1 MSRPSSTSSLP
12 SYASILNNRRSSPGV
27 SNFIGSRSRPSYKNH
42 NASRQPPTSPPPP
55 PIASSAPPVPPAQV
69 TATELAT
76 MEEYYE
82 AESDS
87 RSNTPRPVRS
97 TDFRQILEGSEY
109 DVFEEDTTSLDE
121 STIKYEDDN
130 RISLV
135 GDSPAPWR
143 GGDERPRSN
152 SGKSGKEKVVN
163 TELRLW
169 ENASGDEYYEDGDEE
184 GGFDDAG
191 EYADDSQG
199 GDGDGRLQG
208 EEEVVVD
215 DLGGIWESGSPTISS
230 RGWPEQKSREK
241 EGRGAVLSY
250 RNGRPESRESML
262 GKDQEDRLHSYRP
275 QRREPA
281 PERQAKAAEQN
292 KSPSQD
298 RNADFTPLIP
308 DSELTAIASYQD
320 LISALSSLRSASY
333 ASIPQTQLPTEITE
347 LANSYY
353 PHDTSKPSNFFKKLD
368 DKQHAA
374 VGDFILSKKRETEIL
389 LADCVTKRRAM
400 VEGMK
405 EEVEKVAE
413 VRVKKLRMT
422 EERRE
427 VLRGGIG
434 KVLRESGLIL

>member
-12 SYASILNNRRSSPGV
+12 SYASILSNRRSSPGV
-27 SNFIGSRSRPSYKNH
+27 SNFISSRSRPSFKNH

-55 PIASSAPPVPPAQV
+55 PLAHSGPPAASTQV
-69 TATELAT
+69 TAAELAVT
-76 MEEYYE
+76 EEYYE

-97 TDFRQILEGSEY
+97 TDFRQILEGAEY
-109 DVFEEDTTSLDE
+109 DVFEEDTPSFDE

-135 GDSPAPWR
+135 SDSPTPWR
-143 GGDERPRSN
+143 GGDERSRSN

-191 EYADDSQG
+191 EYVDDSQG
-199 GDGDGRLQG
+199 GDGDGRLRD
-208 EEEVVVD
+208 EEAEVD
-215 DLGGIWESGSPTISS
+215 GLGGIWESGSPTISS
-230 RGWPEQKSREK
+230 RGWLGQGSREK

-250 RNGRPESRESML
+250 RNGRPESRESVL
-262 GKDQEDRLHSYRP
+262 GKDEEDHLHSYKP

-281 PERQAKAAEQN
+281 SERQAKVVEQN
-292 KSPSQD
+292 KRPSQD
-298 RNADFTPLIP
+298 RNTDFAPLIP
-308 DSELTAIASYQD
+308 DSELAAITSYQG

-353 PHDTSKPSNFFKKLD
+353 PHDTSKPSNFFRGLD

-374 VGDFILSKKRETEIL
+374 AGDFILSKKREIETL
-389 LADCVTKRRAM
+389 LADCVTKRRAT

-405 EEVEKVAE
+405 GEVEKVAE